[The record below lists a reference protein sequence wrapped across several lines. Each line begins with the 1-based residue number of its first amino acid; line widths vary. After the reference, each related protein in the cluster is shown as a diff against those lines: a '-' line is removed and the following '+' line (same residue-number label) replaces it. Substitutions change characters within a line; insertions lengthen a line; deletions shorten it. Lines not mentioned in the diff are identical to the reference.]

1 MCIRDRP
8 NIDSPKY
15 QGQRKFMVSKLK
27 SLGINNKNVLNAL
40 NSVPRHLFMDP
51 GLISHSYKNM
61 AYPIESGQT
70 ISQPY
75 TVAFQTELINCKE
88 GDEVLE
94 IGTGSGYQAA
104 ILSYLGFD
112 VFTIERNI
120 TLFKKSSLIF
130 KNLSIKI
137 KKNLLGDGYL
147 GIADSAPFDAIIVTA
162 AAKEI
167 PKNLMNQL
175 KVGGRMVIPIGEDEQ
190 IMYRFTRIEK
200 STFKKEEFGQFK
212 FVPMVKGK

>member
-1 MCIRDRP
+1 MIP

-15 QGQRKFMVSKLK
+15 QGQRKLMVSKLK
-27 SLGINNKNVLNAL
+27 SLGINNKNVLNAF

-61 AYPIESGQT
+61 AYPIDSGQT

>member
-1 MCIRDRP
+1 MET

-15 QGQRKFMVSKLK
+15 QGQRNQMVSKLE
-27 SLGINNKNVLNAL
+27 SLGINDKNVLIAL
-40 NSVPRHLFMDP
+40 NNVPRHLFMDP
-51 GLISHSYKNM
+51 GLISHSYKNN
-61 AYPIESGQT
+61 AYPIDSGQT

-75 TVAFQTELINCKE
+75 TVAFQTQLIKCKK
-88 GDEVLE
+88 GDKVLE
-94 IGTGSGYQAA
+94 IGTGSGYQTA

-112 VFTIERNI
+112 VFTIERDV

-137 KKNLLGDGYL
+137 KMNLFADGYL
-147 GIADSAPFDAIIVTA
+147 GINDSAPFDGIIVTA

-175 KVGGRMVIPIGEDEQ
+175 RVGGRMVIPIGVEDQ
-190 IMYRFTRIEK
+190 TMYRFTRIEK
-200 STFKKEEFGQFK
+200 SKFKKEKFGQFK
-212 FVPMVKGK
+212 FVPMLKGK